1 MAEQTFTTELTK
13 PMAEVHIEE
22 LMRLTGEQGAS
33 DLHLK
38 VGSRPVL
45 RIYGELCPQTQY
57 GAVSAEDMERFF
69 AEVTNEEQRRR
80 FLEDLELD
88 ISYGLSGVGRFRI
101 NVALQRGTITIVM
114 RRLSFTIPS
123 IEELGLPQVCK
134 ELVLKPR
141 GLILVTGP
149 TGSGK
154 STTLAAMINYLNE
167 REARRIITIE
177 DPIEYLLRDRRCFIT
192 QREVGGDTMSF
203 ASALKRALRQDP
215 DVILV
220 GEMRDLETI
229 SAAITAAETGHL
241 VLSTLHTA
249 GAALTMD
256 RIIDVFPPHQQQQV
270 RVQLAG
276 ILEGVLSQT
285 LLPTMDGSGRVP
297 AVEVMIATPA
307 VRSLIRDAKTHQL
320 PGVIETGQKYGMQT
334 LDQALQA
341 LYQQGK
347 VSLEEVMSKAQN
359 PEYLRSRLAA

>member
-1 MAEQTFTTELTK
+1 MEQATVTGVAK
-13 PMAEVHIEE
+13 PISEVHIQE
-22 LMRLTGEQGAS
+22 LMQLTGERLAS

-38 VGSRPVL
+38 AGSRPVL
-45 RIYGELCPQTQY
+45 RIYGELRPQMEY
-57 GAVSAEDMERFF
+57 GIVSAEDMERFF
-69 AEVTNEEQRRR
+69 EELTNEEQRRR
-80 FLEDLELD
+80 FREELELD
-88 ISYGLSGVGRFRI
+88 MSYGLSGVGRFRV
-101 NVALQRGTITIVM
+101 NVAMQRGTITIVM
-114 RRLSFTIPS
+114 RRLSFVVPS

-154 STTLAAMINYLNE
+154 STTLAAMINYLNQ

-177 DPIEYLLRDRRCFIT
+177 DPIEYLLRDNRCFIT
-192 QREVGGDTMSF
+192 QRELGGDTLSF
-203 ASALKRALRQDP
+203 ATALKHALRQDP

-229 SAAITAAETGHL
+229 AAAITAAETGHL

-249 GAALTMD
+249 GAALTVD

-285 LLPTMDGSGRVP
+285 LLPTIDGSGRVP

-320 PGVIETGQKYGMQT
+320 PGVIETGQKFGMQT

-359 PEYLRSRLAA
+359 PEYLRSRIAA